1 MATSL
6 AEAEVVK
13 VAKKMAA
20 KAKNGTHWLFLRMVS
35 LEHLV
40 ALSFTA
46 TLHLFRLVSIS
57 SLKET
62 KYLIEIAKY
71 F

>member
-1 MATSL
+1 VATSL

-13 VAKKMAA
+13 AAKKMAP
-20 KAKNGTHWLFLRMVS
+20 KAKNGTHGLFLRMVS

-46 TLHLFRLVSIS
+46 TLQLYRLVSIIQ
-57 SLKET
+57 LL
-62 KYLIEIAKY
+62 KYL
-71 F
+71 